1 MDRYFHL
8 IGDNMPHKK
17 QIHLPSWETQKDI
30 DHLYCEDMKHQGVAE
45 ADILCLSL
53 FYTVWKVDFPTVV
66 IPEVSAK

>member
-1 MDRYFHL
+1 
-8 IGDNMPHKK
+8 MPHKK